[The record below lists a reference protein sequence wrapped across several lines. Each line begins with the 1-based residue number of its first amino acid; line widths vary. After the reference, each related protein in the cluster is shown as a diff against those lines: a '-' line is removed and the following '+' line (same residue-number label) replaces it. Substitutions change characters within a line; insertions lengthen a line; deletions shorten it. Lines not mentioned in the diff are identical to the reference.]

1 MSHERIRRQVAF
13 EAARLLLRQHEF
25 EYSRAKTRAAQSLTR
40 GWEHPDDLPTDREIR
55 DELELMAE
63 RQRADGTC
71 ERQRMLCLEA
81 LNLMRHLR
89 VYRPVLVGDL
99 LTSQPASKLRAIGDA
114 NGMQQEFAGRLHV
127 FAESHE
133 AVVTTL
139 AQQNIRCELGFDSL
153 MNVARL
159 SLPVHSG
166 LEVFVHDDEASVFTS
181 GDGFELGGWV
191 DLVEFE
197 QLLVERYPDITLGA
211 ELLETLPEDRFEVY
225 RMLLAPLE
233 HVRQSPKRHPEGD
246 ALFHSLQVFELARG
260 HLPYDEEFLLAA
272 LLHDVGKGIDRGDHI
287 RAALAALGEAI
298 TPRTAWLIEHH
309 ADATALREG
318 KLGARSRRRLEARE
332 SFEELMLLSR
342 CDREGRR
349 RGVEVPELEDA
360 IDYLRELAELCGE

>member
-63 RQRADGTC
+63 RQHADGTC

-81 LNLMRHLR
+81 LHLMRLLR
-89 VYRPVLVGDL
+89 AYRPVLVGRL
-99 LTSQPASKLRAIGDA
+99 LISEAATEEVPASDTSDL
-114 NGMQQEFAGRLHV
+114 NQEIAGRLHV
-127 FAESHE
+127 FAESRDE
-133 AVVTTL
+133 VMATL
-139 AQQNIRCELGFDSL
+139 AQGNIHCDLGFDSL
-153 MNVARL
+153 MNAARL
-159 SLPVHSG
+159 SLPARPG
-166 LEVFVHDDEASVFTS
+166 LEVIVHGDEASVFTS

-197 QLLVERYPDITLGA
+197 RLLVERYPDITLGA
-211 ELLETLPEDRFEVY
+211 ELLETPPEDRFEVY

-233 HVRQSPKRHPEGD
+233 YVRQSPKWHPEGD
-246 ALFHSLQVFELARG
+246 VLVHSLQVFDLARG
-260 HLPYDEEFLLAA
+260 HLPYDEEFLVAA
-272 LLHDVGKGIDRGDHI
+272 LLHDVGKGIDRADPV
-287 RAALAALGEAI
+287 RAALAALGDSI
-298 TPRTAWLIEHH
+298 TPRTAWLIDHH

-318 KLGARSRRRLEARE
+318 KLGARSRRRLEASE

-342 CDREGRR
+342 CDREGRQ
-349 RGVEVPELEDA
+349 RGVEVPDLDDA
-360 IDYLRELAELCGE
+360 IEYLRELEDICGE

>member
-13 EAARLLLRQHEF
+13 EAARLMLRRHESEF
-25 EYSRAKTRAAQSLTR
+25 SRAKTRAAQSITR
-40 GWEHPDDLPTDREIR
+40 GWQHPDDLPTDREIR

-63 RQRADGTC
+63 RQHADGAAD
-71 ERQRMLCLEA
+71 ERRLLCLEA
-81 LNLMRHLR
+81 LRLMRLLR
-89 VYRPVLVGDL
+89 AFRPVLVGRL
-99 LTSQPASKLRAIGDA
+99 LASEAGLGDSTSGCALGAA
-114 NGMQQEFAGRLHV
+114 HEVAGRVHV
-127 FAESHE
+127 FAESSE
-133 AVVTTL
+133 VVTADL
-139 AQQNIRCELGFDSL
+139 AQHEIRCELGFDGPTDA
-153 MNVARL
+153 ARL
-159 SLPVHSG
+159 TLRGRPSLEILVHG
-166 LEVFVHDDEASVFTS
+166 DEASVFTS

-197 QLLVERYPDITLGA
+197 RLLVERYPDITLGA
-211 ELLETLPEDRFEVY
+211 ELLEAPPEDRFEVY

-246 ALFHSLQVFELARG
+246 ALFHSLQVFDLAQG

-287 RAALAALGEAI
+287 RAALAALGESI

-318 KLGARSRRRLEARE
+318 KLGARSRRRLEACE

-342 CDREGRR
+342 CDREGRK
-349 RGVEVPELEDA
+349 RGVEAPELEDA
-360 IDYLRELAELCGE
+360 IEYLRELAEICGE